1 MGHCCVCARSSRPAI
16 GKIMMGIGTSTPND
30 GQTISNNDKWL
41 AGWHNRC
48 LLGTQ
53 FKLGRLM
60 SALRPVLMTP
70 ASCGWGQM
78 DAWSG
83 AQMQSLGTCD
93 VSRDHNHTYA
103 LRMIEIIFIVFL
115 RFMQDMQV
123 QASVKSLARCE
134 DCIAPN
140 SVLAKND
147 SGNDSLLLHF
157 CLTIKNL
164 FTSKLPVFYVT
175 C

>member
-1 MGHCCVCARSSRPAI
+1 MTGRVAQPLSAWHTIQA
-16 GKIMMGIGTSTPND
+16 
-30 GQTISNNDKWL
+30 GQVLI
-41 AGWHNRC
+41 
-48 LLGTQ
+48 
-53 FKLGRLM
+53 

-93 VSRDHNHTYA
+93 VSQDHNHTYA
-103 LRMIEIIFIVFL
+103 LRMIEIIFIVFFEIWVWVNTYRYHL
-115 RFMQDMQV
+115 VGWTSVYQLFWCSPGVQGFDPSPFMQDMQV
-123 QASVKSLARCE
+123 QASVKSLTRCE

-157 CLTIKNL
+157 CLTIKYL